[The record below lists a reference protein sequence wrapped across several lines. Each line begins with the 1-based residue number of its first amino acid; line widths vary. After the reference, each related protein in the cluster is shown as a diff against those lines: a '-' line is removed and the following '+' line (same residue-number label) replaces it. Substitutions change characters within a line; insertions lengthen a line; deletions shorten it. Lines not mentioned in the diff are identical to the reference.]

1 MVLNVVWE
9 LIETPVILKA
19 GPGAVT
25 PRLAQ
30 TACGNV
36 MLLKAGPGAVTPRLA
51 QTGCGNVMLPQS
63 WTWCRHTSTSSDG
76 LR

>member
-1 MVLNVVWE
+1 M
-9 LIETPVILKA
+9 ILKA

-30 TACGNV
+30 TGCGNV

-51 QTGCGNVMLPQS
+51 QTGCGKGPDSFRSVP
-63 WTWCRHTSTSSDG
+63 TT
-76 LR
+76 